1 MTVKITKLT
10 MFRNKFSKVGRVA
23 NDNITAL
30 QRENPGRDIYQKRLQ
45 NGKIGLLLSE
55 KNNSDFFIVGTNGI
69 VAAAKTENTNDFVGK
84 LYNRV
89 KVFYD
94 EMEIAIRKIQQSSV
108 KNLKNGKIEEVSLR
122 KWNIDGPVDIIVKS
136 KAGRQSQFP
145 VTRIAK
151 NIHPAVAQ
159 KSELSNGDTVYWEHY
174 SMS

>member
-30 QRENPGRDIYQKRLQ
+30 QRINPGRTIYQKRLQ
-45 NGKIGLLLSE
+45 NDKIGLLLSE

-69 VAAAKTENTNDFVGK
+69 VAAAKTENANKFVVQ
-84 LYNRV
+84 LYDRV
-89 KVFYD
+89 KVFYN

-122 KWNIDGPVDIIVKS
+122 KWNINGPVDIIVKS
-136 KAGRQSQFP
+136 KAGRQSQFQIGRAH
-145 VTRIAK
+145 V
-151 NIHPAVAQ
+151 
-159 KSELSNGDTVYWEHY
+159 
-174 SMS
+174 